1 MANAAETR
9 STVQPTARPKKY
21 ETLAAT
27 LQARARSMQAH
38 DSLPTERELM
48 QEFGVSRM
56 TVRQALSLLI
66 ARGSLYTVHGSGT
79 YVAHPDTVSKTL
91 RLTGFSEDMR
101 QRGLRPDSLVLSS
114 GTTHASAEKARR
126 LDILP
131 GAELVTLQRL
141 RLANDIPM
149 ALELVDLVAEVV
161 ADWDQIDL
169 NASLYDQLGERG
181 LHIVRASQSI
191 GAYNLDAEQA
201 RHLGQAVGAAAVRVN
216 RVSVSDR
223 GRPVEYAETLYRGDR
238 YSFDIVV
245 ERDAR

>member
-1 MANAAETR
+1 MANAAGTG
-9 STVQPTARPKKY
+9 SADQTTARPKKY
-21 ETLAAT
+21 ETLAAA
-27 LQARARSMQAH
+27 LEARARSMQAH
-38 DSLPTERELM
+38 ESLPTERELM

-66 ARGSLYTVHGSGT
+66 AQGSLYSVHGSGT
-79 YVAHPDTVSKTL
+79 YVAHPDMVSKTL

-101 QRGLRPDSLVLSS
+101 QRGLRPDSRVLSS
-114 GTTHASAEKARR
+114 GTTHASADKARR
-126 LDILP
+126 LDLEP
-131 GAELVTLQRL
+131 GAELVTVQRL

-149 ALELVDLVAEVV
+149 ALELVDLVADVV

-181 LHIVRASQSI
+181 VHIVRASQSI

-201 RHLGQAVGAAAVRVN
+201 RHLGQAVGAAAVRVS

>member
-1 MANAAETR
+1 MDSAERAATDEAART
-9 STVQPTARPKKY
+9 RPKKY
-21 ETLAAT
+21 ETLAAA
-27 LQARARSMQAH
+27 LQDRVRGMQAH
-38 DSLPTERELM
+38 DALPTERELM

-56 TVRQALSLLI
+56 TVRQALGLLI
-66 ARGSLYTVHGSGT
+66 AKGALYTVHGSGT
-79 YVAHPDTVSKTL
+79 YVAHPDVVSKTL

-126 LDILP
+126 LDVPP
-131 GAELVTLQRL
+131 GTELVTVQRL

-149 ALELVDLVAEVV
+149 ALELVELVGDL
-161 ADWDQIDL
+161 ADWSTIDL
-169 NASLYDQLGERG
+169 NASLYDQLGQRG
-181 LHIVRASQSI
+181 VHIVRAAQTI

-201 RHLGQAVGAAAVRVN
+201 RHLGQAVGAAAVRVS